1 MKVHLE
7 LRLGQILMM
16 VMVEAVAV
24 VLMVDLQQAVADILM
39 QGQKVMAGIMA
50 AVAAEE
56 PLSVVIRQTVAQE
69 EKVRLG

>member
-39 QGQKVMAGIMA
+39 
-50 AVAAEE
+50 
-56 PLSVVIRQTVAQE
+56 LSLIHI
-69 EKVRLG
+69 

>member
-1 MKVHLE
+1 
-7 LRLGQILMM
+7 MM

>member
-1 MKVHLE
+1 
-7 LRLGQILMM
+7 MM

-24 VLMVDLQQAVADILM
+24 VLMVDLQQAVAVILM
-39 QGQKVMAGIMA
+39 QGRKVMAVIMA

-56 PLSVVIRQTVAQE
+56 PLSVVIRLTVAQE